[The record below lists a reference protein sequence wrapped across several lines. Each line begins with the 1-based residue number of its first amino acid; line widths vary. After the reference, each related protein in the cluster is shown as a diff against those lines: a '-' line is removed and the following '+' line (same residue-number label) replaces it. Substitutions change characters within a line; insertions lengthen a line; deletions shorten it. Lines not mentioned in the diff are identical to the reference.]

1 MAHTHDHPEHA
12 PTHGPDTRAAFLGLV
27 IGAIVLFA
35 IIRGIVYLTNSH
47 YQSERPAAESTR

>member
-12 PTHGPDTRAAFLGLV
+12 PTHGADTRAAFFGLV

-35 IIRGIVYLTNSH
+35 ILRTIVYLTNSH
-47 YQSERPAAESTR
+47 YQHERPAAEAQR